1 MPRVRLSKYEC
12 THDLLPPVCA
22 FCGAPA
28 AGVRER
34 KFSWHPSWVW
44 VLIFVHVLVAL
55 IVALILTRRMVVRV
69 PVCDEHSGDWSR
81 RTGILAGSFLVV
93 AAFETAALIYL
104 NNEPPAQQDELAGW
118 LCGGGF
124 VLFFAW
130 VIFAA
135 IFSTRGVR
143 PVEITDRFIRLA
155 GVHEDF
161 VTALEADRVG
171 GADER
176 DRRVRY
182 GDVRDDYDDE
192 PELPPPRSRD
202 RGDYDDYDERESD
215 DDLNR
220 RGRE

>member
-12 THDLLPPVCA
+12 SRDLLPPVCA

-69 PVCDEHSGDWSR
+69 PVCEQHSGYWSR
-81 RTGILAGSFLVV
+81 RMGILTGSFLVL
-93 AAFETAALIYL
+93 AALALAGVIYVQS
-104 NNEPPAQQDELAGW
+104 EPPRQQDDLIGW

-124 VLFFAW
+124 IVFFCW

-135 IFSTRGVR
+135 IYSTRGVR
-143 PVEITDRFIRLA
+143 PAEITDRFIRLA

-161 VTALEADRVG
+161 VAALEADRDRD
-171 GADER
+171 ADER
-176 DRRVRY
+176 DRRVRF

-192 PELPPPRSRD
+192 PEFPPPRGRD
-202 RGDYDDYDERESD
+202 RDDYDDYDERPRRRYPD
-215 DDLNR
+215 DR
-220 RGRE
+220 